1 MIRKL
6 VKDEKG
12 QGILE
17 FALVFPIFI
26 FIIFTIIDF
35 TWFAYQSHSINYSYQ
50 KAGWEISLDEIG
62 DTDDLEDIPSKNI
75 ITGTLVTKIIKD
87 KINMSADGIILNNL
101 QVENGKF
108 TLTNSRANFKLPDRN
123 GEILYGSRTNRYL
136 QIDADI
142 IYQIK
147 PLTYVGK
154 IFFGNSYEIKRK
166 LDRKIIAKVQQ
177 RS

>member
-1 MIRKL
+1 MIKKL
-6 VKDEKG
+6 LKNDKG
-12 QGILE
+12 QGVLE
-17 FALVFPIFI
+17 FALVLPIFI

-50 KAGWEISLDEIG
+50 KAGWEISLSEIG
-62 DTDDLEDIPSKNI
+62 DNDDLEDIPSIKI
-75 ITGTLVTKIIKD
+75 ITGSLASKIIKD
-87 KINMSADGIILNNL
+87 RISNSADGIISDNL
-101 QVENGKF
+101 AIENGKF
-108 TLTNSRANFKLPDRN
+108 TLSNKRANFQLPDRN
-123 GEILYGSRTNRYL
+123 NEILYGTRTNRYL

-142 IYQIK
+142 TYSIK

-177 RS
+177 RT